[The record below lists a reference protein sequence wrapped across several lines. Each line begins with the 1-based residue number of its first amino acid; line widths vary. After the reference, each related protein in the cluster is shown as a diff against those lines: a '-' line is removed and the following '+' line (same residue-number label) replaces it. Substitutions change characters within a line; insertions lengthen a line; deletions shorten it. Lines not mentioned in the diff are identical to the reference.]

1 MDRELLSWQDN
12 AEAIDALI
20 ARSQKTLDIVDANL
34 RLQGW
39 ETRAR
44 ADALK
49 DAMHARNVHVRIL
62 LLETNHLSTEFPR
75 LANLLKTQGHRLSIL
90 GTAAEPKP
98 GQFLAVADRQHSIFR
113 PVLVQSRGF
122 SYFDNAEKS
131 IIYANNFK
139 LIWEQGGD
147 RVFPEAFGL

>member
-12 AEAIDALI
+12 AEAIDELI
-20 ARSQKTLDIVDANL
+20 ARASKTIDIVDTNL
-34 RLQGW
+34 RMQGW

-49 DAMHARNVHVRIL
+49 DAMHVRGVHVRIAL
-62 LLETNHLSTEFPR
+62 LDAKHLSTEFPR
-75 LANLLKTQGHRLSIL
+75 LTHLLKTHGHRLTIL
-90 GTAAEPKP
+90 GTHAQPEPA
-98 GQFLAVADRQHSIFR
+98 QFFAVADRQHSIFR
-113 PVLVQSRGF
+113 PVLVRSQGF
-122 SYFDNAEKS
+122 CYFDSREKS
-131 IIYANNFK
+131 IGYANNFK